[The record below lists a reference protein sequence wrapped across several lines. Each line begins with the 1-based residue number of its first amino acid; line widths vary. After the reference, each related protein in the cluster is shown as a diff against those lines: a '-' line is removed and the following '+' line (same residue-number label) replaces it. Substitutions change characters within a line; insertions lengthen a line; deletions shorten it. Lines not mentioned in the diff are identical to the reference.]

1 MTIYKNIDVEIE
13 IDDIDLADLDLQDDD
28 IEALLC
34 KFPIRRQIDMVCGIF
49 QKYNRN
55 AIDELF
61 RQLLYT
67 MDIDEAHNLL
77 KDLSI
82 EFLSREGYRQ
92 RILQLQNARANQ

>member
-13 IDDIDLADLDLQDDD
+13 MDDIDLSDLDIQDDE
-28 IEALLC
+28 IEELLGNL
-34 KFPIRRQIDMVCGIF
+34 PIMRQITMVCGIF
-49 QKYNRN
+49 QEYNRN
-55 AIDELF
+55 VIDELF

-67 MDIDEAHNLL
+67 MDIDDAHNLL
-77 KDLSI
+77 KDLST